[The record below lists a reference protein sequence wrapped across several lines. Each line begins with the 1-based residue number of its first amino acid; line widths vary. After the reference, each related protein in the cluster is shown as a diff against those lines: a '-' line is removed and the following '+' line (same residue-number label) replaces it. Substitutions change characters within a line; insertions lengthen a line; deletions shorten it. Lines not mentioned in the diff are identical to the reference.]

1 MEKVTKNLII
11 EVLVG
16 IVIFTVAAMLA
27 ALFLYPKPSV
37 FAGLLLGMLL
47 ALSAF
52 LSMALVLV
60 NAMKSSDP
68 KIVQR
73 NSIIGTSI
81 RYLLLIAILVIVI
94 VYFQSQINPVALVI
108 GVFGLKAGAF
118 LQPVIHKIA
127 ARFAIRN

>member
-127 ARFAIRN
+127 ARFANRN

>member
-16 IVIFTVAAMLA
+16 IVVFTVAVMLA
-27 ALFLYPKPSV
+27 ALFLYPQPSV

-47 ALSAF
+47 ALAAF
-52 LSMALVLV
+52 LSMALILV

-73 NSIIGTSI
+73 NSIIGTSV

-118 LQPVIHKIA
+118 LQPVIHKITV
-127 ARFAIRN
+127 RFAKRN

>member
-16 IVIFTVAAMLA
+16 IVVFTVAVMLA
-27 ALFLYPKPSV
+27 ALFLYPQPSV

-47 ALSAF
+47 ALAAF
-52 LSMALVLV
+52 LSMALILV

-73 NSIIGTSI
+73 NSIIGTSV

-127 ARFAIRN
+127 ARFANRN

>member
-16 IVIFTVAAMLA
+16 IVVFTVAVMLA
-27 ALFLYPKPSV
+27 ALFLYPQPSV

-47 ALSAF
+47 ALAAF
-52 LSMALVLV
+52 LSMALILV

-73 NSIIGTSI
+73 NSIIGTSV

-118 LQPVIHKIA
+118 LQPVIHKITV
-127 ARFAIRN
+127 RFANRN

>member
-16 IVIFTVAAMLA
+16 IVVFTVAVMLA
-27 ALFLYPKPSV
+27 ALFLYPQPSV

-47 ALSAF
+47 ALAAF
-52 LSMALVLV
+52 LSMALILV

-127 ARFAIRN
+127 ARFANRN

>member
-16 IVIFTVAAMLA
+16 IVVFTVAVMLA
-27 ALFLYPKPSV
+27 ALFLYPQPSV

-47 ALSAF
+47 ALTAF
-52 LSMALVLV
+52 LSMALILV

-73 NSIIGTSI
+73 NSIIGTSV

-118 LQPVIHKIA
+118 LQPVIHKITV
-127 ARFAIRN
+127 RFAKRN

>member
-16 IVIFTVAAMLA
+16 IVVFTVAVMLA
-27 ALFLYPKPSV
+27 ALFLYPQPSV

-73 NSIIGTSI
+73 NSIIGTSV

-127 ARFAIRN
+127 ARFANRN

>member
-47 ALSAF
+47 ALAAF
-52 LSMALVLV
+52 LSMALILV

-73 NSIIGTSI
+73 NSIIGTSV

-127 ARFAIRN
+127 ARFANRN

>member
-1 MEKVTKNLII
+1 MEKVTKNLIA

-16 IVIFTVAAMLA
+16 IVVFTAAVMLA
-27 ALFLYPKPSV
+27 ALFLYPQPSV

-47 ALSAF
+47 ALAAF
-52 LSMALVLV
+52 LSMSLILV
-60 NAMKSSDP
+60 NAMKAADP
-68 KIVQR
+68 KTVQR
-73 NSIIGTSI
+73 NSIIGTSV

-94 VYFQSQINPVALVI
+94 LYFQSQINPVALVI

-127 ARFAIRN
+127 ARFSNRN

>member
-16 IVIFTVAAMLA
+16 IVVFTVAVMLA
-27 ALFLYPKPSV
+27 ALFLYPQPSV

-127 ARFAIRN
+127 ARFANRN

>member
-16 IVIFTVAAMLA
+16 IVVFTVAVMLA
-27 ALFLYPKPSV
+27 ALFLYPQPSV

-47 ALSAF
+47 ALAAF
-52 LSMALVLV
+52 LSMALILV

-73 NSIIGTSI
+73 NSIIGTSV

-127 ARFAIRN
+127 ASFANRN

>member
-118 LQPVIHKIA
+118 LQPVIHKITV
-127 ARFAIRN
+127 RFAKRN

>member
-16 IVIFTVAAMLA
+16 IVVFTVAVMLA
-27 ALFLYPKPSV
+27 ALFLYPQPSV

-73 NSIIGTSI
+73 NSIIGTSV

-118 LQPVIHKIA
+118 LQPVIHKITV
-127 ARFAIRN
+127 RFAKRN

>member
-16 IVIFTVAAMLA
+16 IVVFTVAVMLA
-27 ALFLYPKPSV
+27 ALFLYPQPSV

-118 LQPVIHKIA
+118 LQPVIHKITV
-127 ARFAIRN
+127 RFAKRN

>member
-94 VYFQSQINPVALVI
+94 VCNRSLWTQSRSILTACHTQNYSP
-108 GVFGLKAGAF
+108 F
-118 LQPVIHKIA
+118 
-127 ARFAIRN
+127 R

>member
-1 MEKVTKNLII
+1 
-11 EVLVG
+11 
-16 IVIFTVAAMLA
+16 
-27 ALFLYPKPSV
+27 
-37 FAGLLLGMLL
+37 MLL
-47 ALSAF
+47 ALAAF
-52 LSMALVLV
+52 LSMALILV

-73 NSIIGTSI
+73 NSIIGTSV

-118 LQPVIHKIA
+118 LQPVIHKITV
-127 ARFAIRN
+127 RFANRN

>member
-16 IVIFTVAAMLA
+16 IVVFTVAVMLA

-47 ALSAF
+47 ALTAF
-52 LSMALVLV
+52 LSMALILV

-73 NSIIGTSI
+73 NSIIGTSV

-118 LQPVIHKIA
+118 LQPVIHKITV
-127 ARFAIRN
+127 RFAKRN

>member
-16 IVIFTVAAMLA
+16 IVVFTVAVMLA
-27 ALFLYPKPSV
+27 ALFLYPQPSV

-47 ALSAF
+47 ALAAF
-52 LSMALVLV
+52 LSMALILV

-73 NSIIGTSI
+73 NTIIGTSI

-127 ARFAIRN
+127 ARFANRN